1 MASPRILAIGAH
13 PDDVDIKV
21 GGTSALW
28 RKHGCEV
35 LLISVTDGSGGHQTM
50 KGPELAQRRK
60 AEAAVA
66 GKIIGAEYRVLD
78 FADGALM
85 PTLEARHQIIRL
97 IRNFKPDL
105 VLTHRP
111 NDYHPDHRY
120 TSILVQDA
128 AYLVT
133 VPAICPDTPH
143 LRANPVFGYF
153 ADDFRK
159 PIPFHADI
167 VVDVEPV
174 FDSIMSMLDCHVSQ
188 FYEWLPYNGVFFD
201 ALPENC
207 NDRKA
212 WLQKAMV
219 EWIKPY
225 ADRFRDLVIQT
236 YGLDKGEKV
245 HLVEAFEISEYGGKL
260 DAAKKAW
267 LFPFLPSLSGDASA
281 IEAIDYGDY
290 RDDE

>member
-1 MASPRILAIGAH
+1 M
-13 PDDVDIKV
+13 
-21 GGTSALW
+21 
-28 RKHGCEV
+28 
-35 LLISVTDGSGGHQTM
+35 
-50 KGPELAQRRK
+50 
-60 AEAAVA
+60 
-66 GKIIGAEYRVLD
+66 
-78 FADGALM
+78 
-85 PTLEARHQIIRL
+85 
-97 IRNFKPDL
+97 
-105 VLTHRP
+105 
-111 NDYHPDHRY
+111 
-120 TSILVQDA
+120 
-128 AYLVT
+128 VT
-133 VPAICPDTPH
+133 VPAVCPDTPH

-281 IEAIDYGDY
+281 IESIDYGDY